1 MLTLPHERAWTSS
14 VYLGLSA
21 KQYVVPFILVRPR
34 SSPSYVLSPVT
45 HARPFRLS
53 AVMNKIVCRPALW
66 AASAFLVVLAA
77 ACGTTPVAAG
87 LYNWKTS
94 KVVQLTEK
102 NFQSLVLDSK
112 ETWYVLVCVY
122 CL

>member
-1 MLTLPHERAWTSS
+1 MNS
-14 VYLGLSA
+14 
-21 KQYVVPFILVRPR
+21 ILR
-34 SSPSYVLSPVT
+34 
-45 HARPFRLS
+45 
-53 AVMNKIVCRPALW
+53 RPALW

-77 ACGTTPVAAG
+77 AAGTTPVDAG

-112 ETWYVLVCVY
+112 ETWYVLVRVLHILIVVSSLWTWRGLPAWCSHGNMSF
-122 CL
+122 